1 MGRLFDL
8 DSPVMRAL
16 SKMADLMWLNIL
28 VFVCSLPVVTA
39 GAAFTAAHYVTLKMH
54 RNEEGYITREFFKS
68 FKLNFKQST
77 LIWLMVLLVTA
88 VLGVDYYLF
97 GYKGELHI
105 PDALQVVIMAA
116 TVLFLF
122 LLVWIFPL
130 QARFVNSVPRTLK
143 NAMALSI
150 LQLPKT
156 ILMILLYIIPWL
168 LLLTTMRLLPVVFVF
183 WYSVPAYGS
192 AVLYNKV
199 FKKMEDMVLNP
210 DSLETTEEDT
220 ETTEAVEEKT
230 EEETEGSEKVFSDQS
245 TVEGD
250 EN

>member
-16 SKMADLMWLNIL
+16 NKMADLMWLNLL
-28 VFVCSLPVVTA
+28 VIFCSLPIVTA
-39 GAAFTAAHYVTLKMH
+39 GAAFTAAHYVALKMH

-97 GYKGELHI
+97 GYKSELRI

-122 LLVWIFPL
+122 LLVWVFPL

-183 WYSVPAYGS
+183 GISAPVYGS
-192 AVLYNKV
+192 TVLYNKV
-199 FKKMEDMVLNP
+199 FKKMEDMVLAP
-210 DSLETTEEDT
+210 DSSEMTEDT
-220 ETTEAVEEKT
+220 ETT
-230 EEETEGSEKVFSDQS
+230 EEETEGSEDAFSDQS
-245 TVEGD
+245 TIEED